1 MRSALR
7 KNNDS
12 HIEQILRTNSELLK
26 RTSPP
31 RNLAET
37 AVQCSE
43 PNPKTRM
50 NSMDLERQILNVT
63 PPEFSNQ
70 KPNKSHFD
78 VMSQEMGVFDS
89 QESQPDNIQ
98 EKDYQLIVAQMLDNP
113 KVDKK
118 MMLNVFLNQMQM
130 SGDLPQNMHK

>member
-7 KNNDS
+7 KNNES
-12 HIEQILRTNSELLK
+12 QVEQLIRANSELIK
-26 RTSPP
+26 KTSPSK
-31 RNLAET
+31 EVKEEG
-37 AVQCSE
+37 VQCS

-78 VMSQEMGVFDS
+78 VISQEMGVFDS
-89 QESQPDNIQ
+89 QESHPDGGVIQ
-98 EKDYQLIVAQMLDNP
+98 EKDY
-113 KVDKK
+113 
-118 MMLNVFLNQMQM
+118 
-130 SGDLPQNMHK
+130 